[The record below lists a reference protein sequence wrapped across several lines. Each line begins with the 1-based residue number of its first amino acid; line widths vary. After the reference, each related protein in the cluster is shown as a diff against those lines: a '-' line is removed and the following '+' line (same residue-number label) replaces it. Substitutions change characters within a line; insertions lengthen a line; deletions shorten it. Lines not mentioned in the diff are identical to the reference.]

1 MMERVLHFTADDN
14 NKVWTLAVMLCLQSP
29 EQQVIFTRQPVSGSG
44 SHPELETD
52 VISVV
57 VVVVRVFIINHTN
70 PPLVMM
76 MKDEHFGRQW
86 LASVFH

>member
-57 VVVVRVFIINHTN
+57 VVVVRVFIINHTT
-70 PPLVMM
+70 L
-76 MKDEHFGRQW
+76 
-86 LASVFH
+86 LSL